1 VAIYMDF
8 DGVKGD
14 VTTADYK
21 GWIELNSFQFGV
33 SRAVSSGAGGATRE
47 SSAPSI
53 SEIVVSKYLDSSSP
67 KLYQDSLA
75 GAFDTKVTIKMTS
88 TTKNKVETFLTYE
101 LTDCGVSSY
110 SQSSGGDAPVESL
123 SLNFTKIMMTPTP
136 LDKSGQV
143 KKGDVVTYDLLQM
156 QTQ

>member
-1 VAIYMDF
+1 MDF
-8 DGVKGD
+8 DGAKGD

-33 SRAVSSGAGGATRE
+33 SRGVSSGAGGATRE
-47 SSAPSI
+47 SSSPSI

-75 GAFDTKVTIKMTS
+75 GAFDTKVTITMTS

-101 LTDCGVSSY
+101 LTDCEGSSY
-110 SQSSGGDAPVESL
+110 SQSSGGDAPVERL
-123 SLNFTKIMMTPTP
+123 SLNYTKIMGTPTP
-136 LDKSGQV
+136 PGKAGPIKKS
-143 KKGDVVTYDLLQM
+143 DAA
-156 QTQ
+156 

>member
-1 VAIYMDF
+1 MDF

-53 SEIVVSKYLDSSSP
+53 SEIVVSKYLDASSP